1 MVIFDEAI
9 QTHHFKLIIM
19 SHFQKVKFVYL
30 FLFFSMVCI
39 RNSWSQFREF
49 KLSIKGDTINAVTM
63 DGQRTGKWV
72 IEVGDHRS
80 EAGFVEEGVYKKGQK
95 DGVWRRYN
103 HQGDLL
109 AMENFLA
116 GEKAGLQQYFT
127 FLGELEH
134 EENWKAY
141 DPEHP
146 YDTILIYGTGS
157 GEIIGTKVVK
167 AEPYSVK
174 DGEWRYYEEGTG
186 RMLRKETWSNNNI
199 VDPNAQ
205 VQKNTVPAYVKPKE
219 TPKTPEMLE
228 WERKNRGKKVVDGR
242 TGL

>member
-1 MVIFDEAI
+1 MSFI
-9 QTHHFKLIIM
+9 QKT
-19 SHFQKVKFVYL
+19 KVVYL
-30 FLFFSMVCI
+30 FLFFSSAFFLVG
-39 RNSWSQFREF
+39 RSQYKEF
-49 KLSIKGDTINAVTM
+49 KISIKGDTINAVAM
-63 DGQRTGKWV
+63 DGNRTGKWV
-72 IEVGDHRS
+72 IEVGPQRS
-80 EAGFVEEGVYKKGQK
+80 EAGFVEEGVFKKGQK
-95 DGVWRRYN
+95 DGYWRRYN

-109 AMENFLA
+109 AIENYLA

-127 FLGELEH
+127 FLGDLEH

-167 AEPYSVK
+167 AEAYSVK

-186 RMLRKETWSNNNI
+186 RLLRKETWSNNNI

-205 VQKNTVPAYVKPKE
+205 VKKSTAPVYVKPKE
-219 TPKTPEMLE
+219 APKTPEMLE